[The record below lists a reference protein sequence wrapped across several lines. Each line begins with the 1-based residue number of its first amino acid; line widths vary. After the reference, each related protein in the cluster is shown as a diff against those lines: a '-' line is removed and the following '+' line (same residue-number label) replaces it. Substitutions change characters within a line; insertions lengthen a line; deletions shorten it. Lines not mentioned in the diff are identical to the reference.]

1 MEINFH
7 VHILKIYM
15 RQKMPKYP
23 HSSVQWTRQQKRSE
37 NFSNI
42 FSKKKKIERV
52 SKLYVTAVKLTNFAN
67 LEHATNSLKIV
78 HCECAALKTFELP
91 QTSSTRNF
99 D

>member
-42 FSKKKKIERV
+42 FSKKKKDRK
-52 SKLYVTAVKLTNFAN
+52 SF
-67 LEHATNSLKIV
+67 KIV
-78 HCECAALKTFELP
+78 RYGGQIDEFCEFGACDKFFKNSPL
-91 QTSSTRNF
+91 
-99 D
+99 